1 MTNLNQT
8 SIITNSIYENL
19 LSKKVALVLGNNNE
33 TSTNSVDTNSKGLIS
48 SSIAFK
54 LTMDDLKRVV
64 KVPPAVDKVWKA
76 NITKPGYYSS
86 STYGNQKKENWPL
99 YVLNGYLFMI
109 LSNHQ
114 NNRTDLAGEN
124 IPRHSLT
131 DTTGNIAHTDDG
143 QFSYVCIQKMPDRMS
158 DYNRNYIS
166 ISSPKEE
173 MKRVHTYTTFGTEV
187 SRKCG
192 PGNQNVS
199 GSCCIYNSAFEYDS
213 ITGTTSDIG
222 DLYGCFETKCYKC
235 IELSNKLGMEYIFH
249 AWAGITATEEE
260 KCLSGDSETSTE
272 CGPCACSID
281 LTSKSYY
288 SDILNDKDIS
298 SSVSSWQNAKFEKV
312 NQEELS
318 GGIAS
323 AWVDLSGYTEE
334 QRQISV
340 AYKDISDLYVPIL
353 GSPTEGATIRI
364 NTVVDG
370 TGNRMLQGFSFP
382 ENHGKGYVTA
392 QINSTIWK
400 NMFPSI
406 DANKITIEMIP
417 IGGFLSNLDKIFNCG
432 MLISKVI
439 KRDDITSTETIQD
452 TFNQWSIQEIF
463 DENEM
468 NVFSNYTDA
477 QSRVMNLSPVIEAT
491 KTGTITMTSNDLPAG
506 DSRLSPTEENVK
518 IPNTTFNDRVKKSAV
533 SKTASN
539 KTVIEIETPKP
550 QNYVVG
556 DEINIKSDTYTIT
569 SLTLPTTEAGTTID
583 PTKSIVHHIEKA
595 SINTN
600 INPSLQQSWRFQVY
614 FGSLG

>member
-8 SIITNSIYENL
+8 SIITNAIYENL
-19 LSKKVALVLGNNNE
+19 LSKKVALVLGNDNK

-48 SSIAFK
+48 SSTAFK
-54 LTMDDLKRVV
+54 FTQDDFKRVV
-64 KVPPAVDKVWKA
+64 KVPPGLDKVWKA
-76 NITKPGYYSS
+76 DKTKPGVYSS
-86 STYGNQKKENWPL
+86 RTYGTQNKENWPV
-99 YVLNGYLFMI
+99 YIQNGYLFMI

-131 DTTGNIAHTDDG
+131 DTTGNIASTPDR

-158 DYNRNYIS
+158 DYNRNYIEI
-166 ISSPKEE
+166 ISPTDQ

-213 ITGTTSDIG
+213 ITGATSDIG

-249 AWAGITATEEE
+249 AWAGITATAEE

-288 SDILNDKDIS
+288 SDILDDKDIS
-298 SSVSSWQNAKFEKV
+298 SSVSSYQNAKFEKAS
-312 NQEELS
+312 QEELS

-323 AWVDLSGYTEE
+323 VWVDLSGYTEE
-334 QRQISV
+334 QRRISV
-340 AYKDISDLYVPIL
+340 AYKDVADLKVPL
-353 GSPTEGATIRI
+353 RGSPVKEATIRI
-364 NTVVDG
+364 NTVVDSS
-370 TGNRMLQGFSFP
+370 GNRMLVGFSHP
-382 ENHGKGYVTA
+382 DEHGYGYVSA
-392 QINSTIWK
+392 EIDSSEWN

-406 DANKITIEMIP
+406 NANKITIEIIP
-417 IGGFLSNLDKIFNCG
+417 IGGFLSNLDKIFNSG

-439 KRDDITSTETIQD
+439 KRDDITSTGTIQD

-463 DENEM
+463 DENKM

-477 QSRVMNLSPVIEAT
+477 QSRNINLSPVIEAT
-491 KTGTITMTSNDLPAG
+491 KTGTPTMTTNDLPTD
-506 DSRLSPTEENVK
+506 DSKFTPSTDNVK
-518 IPNTTFNDRVKKSAV
+518 FSHTTFDDRVKKSAV

-539 KTVIEIETPKP
+539 KMVIEIETPKAD
-550 QNYVVG
+550 NYGIG
-556 DEINIKSDTYTIT
+556 DAITIDSGTYTIT
-569 SLTLPTTEAGTTID
+569 SLTLPTTESGTRIE
-583 PTKSIVHHIEKA
+583 PTNSIIHHIEKA

-600 INPSLQQSWRFQVY
+600 INQSLQQSWRFQIY
-614 FGSLG
+614 FGSKG